1 MVDEILSQEEIDK
14 LLNVPGLGPNGGVEL
29 TAKELGSVTG
39 VVSPVFK
46 AIGSTLGTI
55 TARKVKTSGGNK
67 GVMVAPADID
77 TVASVLLR
85 APFSS
90 GFIGQLFFYLPLATA
105 TSISD
110 LALGGEGE
118 SKTSLD
124 DSDEKAL
131 EEAFSH
137 LLADAA
143 PAITAA
149 TNVEVDF
156 DALSVEALGQGDLT
170 AAIAGGGGGGGGGGD
185 EVYACKA
192 TLKIASI
199 PDATLYILFTAPMAA
214 NIVYTLTPFKA
225 AKRGTA
231 STPSKSA
238 TPPTSYDSSTSP
250 PPTAQAAP
258 AAATPDEL
266 RNIELIM
273 ELEVEVMI
281 RLGSAEMP
289 LKDIQKL
296 RPGSIIDLDRDT
308 EALVELVVNG
318 CVIAHGEL
326 VVTSSDN
333 FALRVTEIQTPKERI
348 RSLGS

>member
-85 APFSS
+85 TPFSS
-90 GFIGQLFFYLPLATA
+90 GFIGQLFFYLPLAAA

-110 LALGGEGE
+110 LALGGEGDP
-118 SKTSLD
+118 KTSLD
-124 DSDEKAL
+124 NSDEKAL

-156 DALSVEALGQGDLT
+156 NALSVEALGQGELT
-170 AAIAGGGGGGGGGGD
+170 AAIAGGGD

-225 AKRGTA
+225 AKRGTS

-238 TPPTSYDSSTSP
+238 KPPAPTEPSTSP
-250 PPTAQAAP
+250 TPTAQAAP